1 MPTVG
6 RFIARLLVL
15 SALLAAASSIVSGIA
30 AAQSTTQSTAQSTL
44 DAVKKRGRLVCG
56 VNGALPGF
64 SLHNAVGEW
73 EGLDV
78 DLCRAVAAATLGGAT
93 KVDFV
98 PLPVGKRFD
107 ALRSGA
113 VDLMARN
120 TTVTL
125 QRDAALGVQFAAVNY
140 YDGQA
145 IVVPKDSQM
154 GELADLRNGSICLTR
169 GTTHELNLQNWFR
182 QRRLT
187 VRPLAFADEGAM
199 YDAFLAGDCVAVT
212 QDATA
217 LISTFV
223 RRGRA
228 AGVRMLP
235 DVISKEPLGPYVRA
249 GDTAWLDVV
258 RWSHNA
264 MLEAEELGLTQDNVD
279 RERRESHDMLVR
291 SLLGVAPGN
300 GKALGLDESWAFN
313 IVVQVGNYG
322 ESFERNLG
330 SRSPLGLRRGIN
342 ALWRNGGQMYPLPM
356 R

>member
-1 MPTVG
+1 MHPL
-6 RFIARLLVL
+6 ARLLV
-15 SALLAAASSIVSGIA
+15 SGIVSAVLLGLGIASA
-30 AAQSTTQSTAQSTL
+30 AAQSAAQSPTL

-56 VNGALPGF
+56 VNGALPGM
-64 SLHNAVGEW
+64 SLHNALGEW

-78 DLCRAVAAATLGGAT
+78 DLCRAVAAAVLGVST

-98 PLPVGKRFD
+98 PLPADRRFD
-107 ALRSGA
+107 ALRAGT

-125 QRDAALGVQFAAVNY
+125 QRDAAQGVQFAAVNY

-145 IVVPKDSQM
+145 IVVPRDSTVS
-154 GELADLRNGSICLTR
+154 ELADLRNGSICLTR
-169 GTTHELNLQNWFR
+169 GSTHELNLQNWFR
-182 QRRLT
+182 VRRLS

-223 RRGRA
+223 RRNKA

-235 DVISKEPLGPYVRA
+235 DIISREPLGPYVRA
-249 GDTAWLDVV
+249 GDTGWLDVV
-258 RWSHNA
+258 RWTHYA
-264 MLEAEELGLTQDNVD
+264 MLEAEELGLTQANVD
-279 RERRESHDMLVR
+279 QQRRESHDMLVR
-291 SLLGVAPGN
+291 NLLGQIPGN
-300 GKALGLDESWAFN
+300 GRALGLDETWAYN

-330 SRSPLGLRRGIN
+330 ARSPLGLRRGLN
-342 ALWRNGGQMYPLPM
+342 ALWRNGGQMYPLPV